1 MASNNMSC
9 VNFSLPLTGRSSSV
23 SSTDTCVMIGT
34 TPVQT
39 TPTARVVTP
48 FPDLGYTSES
58 MMTYSKQESA
68 GDADDEGSAC
78 ESDSGSEYSQYSP
91 SLSDF
96 ESDADTATPQS
107 QGDISPGRY
116 VHRARPDLSNADA
129 SDIRLILNKGIE
141 NMKVQLSRSNPI
153 VHFQGGSPVWSEFP
167 SYQVSG
173 SAMPALRVVNSD
185 AEDSPS
191 PVYQNSAYD
200 DVFANFSADYSCRS
214 GQTDLD
220 ILDLV
225 DLTTPTDDEIFG
237 LSTPTPEAG
246 VCQPQLDSQGDVEML
261 DVSDDTAFDAFLADL
276 TNEVA
281 DGNSDLD
288 SFMEGS
294 NHMSESFIQ
303 PYDLPSNVGNAV
315 CSNLPQHHVDY
326 DFAAYT
332 LANSGVNVVTEFPL
346 STSPRMDAR
355 TIRSTLKG
363 YSKWYRDSKEVG
375 FAIQPRDFVAVSR
388 RWVCFEQFSYTNSW
402 QPTSMITKELEG
414 VPLSPKSMPSAY
426 W

>member
-1 MASNNMSC
+1 MAPNNTRC
-9 VNFSLPLTGRSSSV
+9 VNFSLPLTGRSSSA
-23 SSTDTCVMIGT
+23 SSTDTCVMVGT
-34 TPVQT
+34 APVQT
-39 TPTARVVTP
+39 TGTDRVVTP

-58 MMTYSKQESA
+58 MMTYSRQESA
-68 GDADDEGSAC
+68 SDADDEDSYC

-96 ESDADTATPQS
+96 ESDADTPPPQS

-116 VHRARPDLSNADA
+116 VRRARPDLSNAEA

-141 NMKVQLSRSNPI
+141 NMKVQLTRSNPI

-173 SAMPALRVVNSD
+173 SATPALRVVNGD

-191 PVYQNSAYD
+191 PVYQNSAHD
-200 DVFANFSADYSCRS
+200 DVFANFSADYSYQS
-214 GQTDLD
+214 GQTDHEIID
-220 ILDLV
+220 PP
-225 DLTTPTDDEIFG
+225 TPTPTSDEIFG

-246 VCQPQLDSQGDVEML
+246 VCQSQVDSQGDVEML
-261 DVSDDTAFDAFLADL
+261 DVSDDTAFDAFLTDL
-276 TNEVA
+276 YNEVA

-288 SFMEGS
+288 SFMEDS
-294 NHMSESFIQ
+294 DHMAESFIQ
-303 PYDLPSNVGNAV
+303 PYDLPSNVGDAV
-315 CSNLPQHHVDY
+315 CSNLPPNHVDY

-332 LANSGVNVVTEFPL
+332 LANSGVNVITEFPL

-388 RWVCFEQFSYTNSW
+388 RWVCFEQFSYTNSS
-402 QPTSMITKELEG
+402 QPTSMFTKELEG
-414 VPLSPKSMPSAY
+414 EPLSPKSMPSAY